1 MIETALLCLAL
12 NMYFEARSEPIAGQ
26 IAVAEVTLNRVASP
40 DYPNTIC
47 EVVLQERG
55 RTCQFSWWCDGKSD
69 TPTAPQAFQRS
80 TALAKMMIE
89 DGQYISVVGDDV
101 THYHAQSVNPYWSDD
116 LGYVQQVGNHIFYA
130 EKKNESNTTAHETY
144 LRAATVSRL
153 YAQYMYQIRKGTII
167 SYLLGFEY

>member
-55 RTCQFSWWCDGKSD
+55 KTCQFSWWCDGKSD
-69 TPTAPQAFQRS
+69 TPTEPQAFQRS
-80 TALAKMMIE
+80 KALAKMMIE

-130 EKKNESNTTAHETY
+130 EKKMNPLSRPTELICETLPYHVYTLNTCIKYEEG
-144 LRAATVSRL
+144 
-153 YAQYMYQIRKGTII
+153 I
-167 SYLLGFEY
+167 